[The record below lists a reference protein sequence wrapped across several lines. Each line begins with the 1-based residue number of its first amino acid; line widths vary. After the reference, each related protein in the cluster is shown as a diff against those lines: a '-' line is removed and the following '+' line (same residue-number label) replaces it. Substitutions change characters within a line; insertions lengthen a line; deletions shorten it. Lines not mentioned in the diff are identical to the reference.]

1 MIGKPVA
8 LIQVPNQRLF
18 SVRCAARYLGV
29 HEQTVR
35 KLTALGELE
44 ARRFGKR
51 RAYTLESLD
60 AFIGCF
66 FREVLLIVSSN
77 LGKHDLTLD
86 SWTLLSGQTCAE
98 HGTCLPE
105 TIRGNCTP

>member
-1 MIGKPVA
+1 MMIGRPVA

-60 AFIGCF
+60 AFIESLP
-66 FREVLLIVSSN
+66 RWYDR
-77 LGKHDLTLD
+77 LGEE
-86 SWTLLSGQTCAE
+86 SG
-98 HGTCLPE
+98 
-105 TIRGNCTP
+105 